1 MVVERVR
8 SAALRVE
15 EAIGWVCKAA
25 AWATLATLIGATIY
39 DVLGR
44 QYFNTSSTRL
54 MELEWHLFLAAWVL
68 RRHPLILRS
77 RALP

>member
-25 AWATLATLIGATIY
+25 AWATLPPLVIRLRVGA
-39 DVLGR
+39 L
-44 QYFNTSSTRL
+44 YFRKFRPAWERKRL
-54 MELEWHLFLAAWVL
+54 
-68 RRHPLILRS
+68 S
-77 RALP
+77 